1 MSKTIF
7 EASVLL
13 VGAAFTIAFG
23 VIVVPALIE
32 SGDIAGAFAAGFVNP
47 FASGYSLDTILCAV
61 ILVVWVL
68 HERSALGIRHG
79 WVAIPLSI
87 IPGVAP
93 AFAVYL
99 VIRSRQLSARGGD
112 CC

>member
-47 FASGYSLDTILCAV
+47 FATLSADGHLTTLTLYWYALSRTIANFTFMCLDLLLVAVFALITTPFLCYAV
-61 ILVVWVL
+61 RLDL
-68 HERSALGIRHG
+68 AACTQG
-79 WVAIPLSI
+79 
-87 IPGVAP
+87 
-93 AFAVYL
+93 
-99 VIRSRQLSARGGD
+99 RSRAR
-112 CC
+112 

>member
-1 MSKTIF
+1 MSKTTF

-61 ILVVWVL
+61 ILMVWVL
-68 HERSALGIRHG
+68 YERSSLGIRHG
-79 WVAIPLSI
+79 WGAIPLSI

-93 AFAVYL
+93 AFAIYL

-112 CC
+112 